1 MRKIAW
7 EKYENYVNKSLAVS
21 KILASGKF
29 FDGGLYN
36 NLDKKDEDEDEDDDG
51 GEGGYMLEFPMTR
64 KIIENI
70 ETSINFNCW
79 FGHTNFDIRYSTVK
93 KLKGIQGIELLEIKS
108 RYRFLIGVGKAF
120 DFPDVRKDL
129 ENTLGIGK

>member
-1 MRKIAW
+1 MKKIAW

-21 KILASGKF
+21 KILSSGKF

-36 NLDKKDEDEDEDDDG
+36 HLEQRGEEEDDEET
-51 GEGGYMLEFPMTR
+51 GEYMLEFPMTR
-64 KIIENI
+64 QIISNI

-79 FGHTNFDIRYSTVK
+79 FGHTNFDIKHSTVK
-93 KLKGIQGIELLEIKS
+93 KIDEAEGIELLEVIS

-120 DFPDVRKDL
+120 EFPNVRANL
-129 ENTLGIGK
+129 EQILGVGK